1 MFDHHSRSYA
11 ENWREI
17 YQEARESKCPVISSS
32 NYGGYH
38 VLAGYADVSAAATD
52 HRRLSSE
59 RSWDADGNDAGQG
72 VSIPPRPVRLGFL
85 EMDPPESTKYRRL
98 VNRWFT
104 RPAIDRGRQRI
115 EQTAGWAIDRIVESG
130 ECDAIGDL
138 ISPFQRMVL
147 LDMLGLPLD
156 KWQSFREEIPGLHED
171 GDEAE
176 DAGAD
181 AAELVGIRK
190 LKERAALFAW
200 LREHLAEEIAIQREH
215 GGPGLIADLVTAT
228 VDGEAISTDM
238 AVELAVMLV
247 GGGDETTIATI
258 GSTLLHLARNPD
270 DRRMLVRDP
279 SLIPT
284 AVDEMLRYYPATF
297 TLARNVVEPVT
308 FSGRHFG
315 PGDRLLLG
323 FASANFDRRVF
334 DSPEQIDLTRRPN
347 PHLTFGVGAHRCIG
361 ALLAHAN
368 IEVFLTEFLR
378 RVPDFTVVEE
388 AVRPAYEDIARINGY
403 YSLPIRF
410 TRGRRLGGG
419 DTPVPRLTAPRI
431 GPS

>member
-17 YQEARESKCPVISSS
+17 YQQARESKCPVISSS

-38 VLAGYADVSAAATD
+38 VLARYADVSAAATD

-59 RSWDADGNDAGQG
+59 RSWDAEGNDVGCG
-72 VSIPPRPVRLGFL
+72 VSIPPRPIRLGFL

-104 RPAIDRGRQRI
+104 RPAIERGRERI
-115 EQTAGWAIDRIVESG
+115 AETAQWAIDRVIESG

-147 LDMLGLPLD
+147 LDLLGLPLD
-156 KWQSFREEIPGLHED
+156 KWQSYREEIPDLQPDE
-171 GDEAE
+171 EAE
-176 DAGAD
+176 AD
-181 AAELVGIRK
+181 AEELVGIRK
-190 LKERAALFAW
+190 LKERAALFGW
-200 LREHLAEEIAIQREH
+200 LREHLAEEVAVQREQ
-215 GGPGLIADLVTAT
+215 GGPGLIADLVNAT
-228 VDGEAISTDM
+228 VDGEPISVDL

-258 GSTLLHLARNPD
+258 GSTLLHLARTPADRQLLIDNPE
-270 DRRMLVRDP
+270 
-279 SLIPT
+279 LIPT
-284 AVDEMLRYYPATF
+284 AVDEMLRFYPATF

-308 FSGRHFG
+308 FSGQLFE

-323 FASANFDRRVF
+323 FASANFDRQVF
-334 DSPEQIDLTRRPN
+334 ESPDEVDLARQPN

-378 RVPDFTVVEE
+378 RAPDFDVVEE
-388 AVRPAYEDIARINGY
+388 SIRPAYEDIARINGF
-403 YSLPIRF
+403 YSLPITF
-410 TRGRRLGGG
+410 TPGRKVGEGG
-419 DTPVPRLTAPRI
+419 PVPPLTAQRI
-431 GPS
+431 GPESS